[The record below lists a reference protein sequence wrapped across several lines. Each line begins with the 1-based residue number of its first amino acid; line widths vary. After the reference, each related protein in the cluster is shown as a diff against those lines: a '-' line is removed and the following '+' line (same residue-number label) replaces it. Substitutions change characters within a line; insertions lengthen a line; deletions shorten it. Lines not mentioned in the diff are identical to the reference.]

1 VAYQSGQRVETGF
14 PVEKGCVSGGKT
26 VGDPPTD
33 LTPKDGH
40 WVHDSWGGAPNSK
53 PVQENQ
59 A

>member
-1 VAYQSGQRVETGF
+1 M
-14 PVEKGCVSGGKT
+14 EKGCVSGGKT